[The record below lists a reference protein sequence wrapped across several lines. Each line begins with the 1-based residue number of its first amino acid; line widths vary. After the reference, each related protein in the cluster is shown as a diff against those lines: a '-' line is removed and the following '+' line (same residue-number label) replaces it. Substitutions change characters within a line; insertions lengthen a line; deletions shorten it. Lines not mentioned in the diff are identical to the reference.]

1 MFGRI
6 LNTPLPI
13 IMITS
18 DIKDF
23 YKTSSQH
30 TQLGLYLVLETIL
43 IFFSVH
49 FILIQ
54 VNLPQEKIQKML
66 ITQLPNKKIM
76 QKIKGV
82 NESC

>member
-6 LNTPLPI
+6 LNTPLPT

-18 DIKDF
+18 DIKNF
-23 YKTSSQH
+23 YKTSSQQ
-30 TQLGLYLVLETIL
+30 TLLGLYLVLETIL

-76 QKIKGV
+76 
-82 NESC
+82 